1 MGKKKA
7 TVDAAQA
14 SRDAVIEAIRKGF
27 GKHSVGLLGEGG
39 ESEVTEVIPTGID
52 VLDHYVLGCGGL
64 PRGRMV
70 EVYSE
75 EGGGKTS
82 FTWAA
87 IRGVQRENGVAIL
100 SETEDAL
107 NLERAETFDV
117 DLDRVVLLEP
127 DHLEDHLAKAECALL
142 ALNPKVPSL
151 FVWDSIASC
160 VTKDEV
166 EKGLSGKE
174 VWDSRAKTLSHACR
188 VLSKIAKEKGTC
200 LLFVNQVREKIGVMF
215 GDKYTTPGGKAVK
228 FFASIRIQLFP
239 GKSLKNSADEHVG
252 KLITFLT
259 TKNRLA
265 SPYRKARVR
274 LDYELGWNDYWSTM
288 EHAKLLGV
296 VSPDKTREI
305 EKMAAPERIAARADL
320 LKATLPVLK
329 ERAWRKGAIVE
340 GAAKPEE
347 GAQVHEEG
355 EVKEE

>member
-1 MGKKKA
+1 MSAKK
-7 TVDAAQA
+7 VDPAQA
-14 SRDAVIEAIRKGF
+14 ARDAVVAAIRKGF

-39 ESEVTEVIPTGID
+39 DSEVVEVIPTGIA
-52 VLDHYVLGCGGL
+52 VIDHYVLGCGGL

-87 IRGVQRENGVAIL
+87 IRGVLAEKGVAIL

-107 NLERAETFDV
+107 NLERAETFGV

-127 DHLEDHLAKAECALL
+127 DHLEDNLAKAEVALE
-142 ALNPKVPSL
+142 ALDPKVPSL

-160 VTKDEV
+160 ATKDEV

-188 VLSKIAKEKGTC
+188 VLSKIAKRKGTT

-228 FFASIRIQLFP
+228 FFASIRLQLFP
-239 GKSLKNSADEHVG
+239 GKSLKNSADEHTG
-252 KLITFLT
+252 KLITFLSV
-259 TKNRLA
+259 KNRCA

-274 LDYELGWNDYWSTM
+274 LDYDTGWNDVWSTL
-288 EHAKLLGV
+288 EHAKLIGV
-296 VSPDKTREI
+296 VNVDTAREVI
-305 EKMAAPERIAARADL
+305 KSGSAEALADL
-320 LKATLPVLK
+320 HQRALVALK
-329 ERAWRKGAIVE
+329 ERAWRKQAVAQE
-340 GAAKPEE
+340 DAKPEE
-347 GAQVHEEG
+347 GEQVEEAG
-355 EVKEE
+355 EAKEE

>member
-1 MGKKKA
+1 MSAKKKE
-7 TVDAAQA
+7 DAAA
-14 SRDAVIEAIRKGF
+14 AARDAVIAAIRKKF
-27 GKHSVGLLGEGG
+27 GKHGVGLLGEGG
-39 ESEVTEVIPTGID
+39 ASEVEEVIPTGID
-52 VLDHYVLGCGGL
+52 VIDHYVLGCGGL

-87 IRGVQRENGVAIL
+87 IQGVLREGGVAIL

-107 NLERAETFDV
+107 NLERAEVFGV

-127 DHLEDHLAKAECALL
+127 DHLEDHLARAEVALE
-142 ALNPKVPSL
+142 ALDPKVPSL

-160 VTKDEV
+160 ATKDEV
-166 EKGLSGKE
+166 EKGLGGKDI
-174 VWDSRAKTLSHACR
+174 WDSRAKTLSLACR
-188 VLSKIAKEKGTC
+188 VLSKLAKEKGTC

-228 FFASIRIQLFP
+228 FCASIRLQLFP

-252 KLITFLT
+252 KLITFLA

-265 SPYRKARVR
+265 SPFRKARVR
-274 LDYELGWNDYWSTM
+274 LDYDAGWNSYWSTL
-288 EHAKLLGV
+288 EHAKAVGV
-296 VSPDKTREI
+296 VQPDVTRDIEKCGEPARGEQRAALLKQVLAEFKTRGWSKQKVAE
-305 EKMAAPERIAARADL
+305 
-320 LKATLPVLK
+320 
-329 ERAWRKGAIVE
+329 E
-340 GAAKPEE
+340 GETKPEE
-347 GAQVHEEG
+347 GEQVQEEG

>member
-1 MGKKKA
+1 MAKKQA
-7 TVDAAQA
+7 DAAA
-14 SRDAVIEAIRKGF
+14 AAREAVLEAIHKGF
-27 GKHSVGLLGEGG
+27 GKHGAGLLGEGG
-39 ESEVTEVIPTGID
+39 DSEVEEVIPTGID
-52 VLDHYVLGCGGL
+52 VIDHYVLGCGGL

-87 IRGVQRENGVAIL
+87 IAGVLREGGVAIL

-107 NLERAETFDV
+107 NLERADIFGV
-117 DLDRVVLLEP
+117 DTDRVVLIEP
-127 DHLEDHLAKAECALL
+127 DHLEDHLAKAECALS

-160 VTKDEV
+160 ATRAEI
-166 EKGLSGKE
+166 EQGLGGKE
-174 VWDSRAKTLSHACR
+174 MWDNRAKTLSQACR
-188 VLSKIAKEKGTC
+188 VLSKLAKEKGTC
-200 LLFVNQVREKIGVMF
+200 LLFVNQIREKIGVMF

-228 FFASIRIQLFP
+228 FHSSIRLQLFP

-252 KLITFLT
+252 KLITFLS

-274 LDYELGWNDYWSTM
+274 LDYERGWNDWWSTM
-288 EHAKLLGV
+288 EHAKIVGA

-305 EKMAAPERIAARADL
+305 EKMGEPARSEARAAL
-320 LKATLPVLK
+320 LAEVKPKLDANH
-329 ERAWRKGAIVE
+329 WRKVQAE
-340 GAAKPEE
+340 EADAKPEE
-347 GAQVHEEG
+347 GAQVSEQEDSD
-355 EVKEE
+355 E